1 MSKITFIERP
11 LTLDDA
17 QAYIDTKA
25 AISQKMGTNR
35 RYEVET
41 IQSEWQEP
49 GMNIAKSS
57 YSIFSVDA
65 QLLAY
70 IVLWDNHDTPV
81 RSWLDWGVHP
91 NYLDHN
97 LSAKIL
103 DWADSRQDNIIQRCP
118 PDTRVSF
125 NSNTMD
131 GYEPDEQALQ
141 DAGYNKIRISYEMR
155 IDMDSPPTSPTLP
168 QGIIIRNYRHEDD
181 LEAFVTVFRDS
192 FTDHFGYVEEPF
204 EKDLEEFRHWFNTDS
219 HFDPAFV
226 FLAVDETTGEVA
238 GYLLGFKEEHGDP
251 SVSHIELVGVSR
263 QYRRRGIAQALL
275 YTTFKAFWDTGQKS
289 VTLGVDGDS
298 LTNAVALYERVGM
311 YILRQYVR
319 YEKVLRD
326 GKELAT
332 VSVES

>member
-1 MSKITFIERP
+1 MSEITFTERP

-17 QAYIDTKA
+17 QAYTDTKA

-49 GMNIAKSS
+49 GMDISKSS
-57 YSIFSVDA
+57 YGIFSVDG

-70 IVLWDNHDTPV
+70 IVLWDNFDTPV
-81 RSWLDWGVHP
+81 HSWLDFGVHP
-91 NYLDHN
+91 DYLDHN
-97 LSAKIL
+97 LATKL
-103 DWADSRQDNIIQRCP
+103 LQWADGKKDNIIERCP

-125 NSNTMD
+125 NANTMD
-131 GYEPDEQALQ
+131 GYKADEQALK
-141 DAGYNKIRISYEMR
+141 DAGYSKIRISYEMR
-155 IDMDSPPTSPTLP
+155 IDLDKQPSPPTLP
-168 QGIIIRNYRHEDD
+168 DGIIIHNYRHEE
-181 LEAFVTVFRDS
+181 LETFVTVFRDS
-192 FTDHFGYVEEPF
+192 FSDHFGYVEEPF
-204 EKDLEEFRHWFNTDS
+204 EKDVEEFRHWFNTDS

-238 GYLLGFKEEHGDP
+238 GYLLGFKEAHGDP
-251 SVSHIELVGVSR
+251 TVSHIELVGVSR

-275 YTTFKAFWDTGQKS
+275 YTAFKAFWDAGQKS

-311 YILRQYVR
+311 YILHQYVR